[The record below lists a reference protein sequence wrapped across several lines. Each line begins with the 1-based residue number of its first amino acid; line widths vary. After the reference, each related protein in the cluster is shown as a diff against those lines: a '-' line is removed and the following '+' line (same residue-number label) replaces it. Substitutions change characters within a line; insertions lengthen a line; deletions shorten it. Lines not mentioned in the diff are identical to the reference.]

1 MISDKMSKEEFL
13 EFLEEIRYADKIVDD
28 VYNATGGSLDLLNLT
43 DDLIKPYRKC
53 FSKLFG
59 ENDSDMITWYLYED
73 VEKNIYEAGTH
84 KIIDV
89 LDTDEKL
96 WDYLNRE

>member
-1 MISDKMSKEEFL
+1 
-13 EFLEEIRYADKIVDD
+13 
-28 VYNATGGSLDLLNLT
+28 
-43 DDLIKPYRKC
+43 
-53 FSKLFG
+53 LFG